1 MQEYTYQWN
10 NQWAEDEDKPI
21 LKITKSSLGTFNW
34 CKRQYLHQYIE
45 RLPQDT
51 SPAML
56 KGSIVH
62 NAYEA
67 LWDDFDIS
75 KAENIL

>member
-1 MQEYTYQWN
+1 MEGGIIMQEYTYQWN

-45 RLPQDT
+45 RLH
-51 SPAML
+51 SY
-56 KGSIVH
+56 
-62 NAYEA
+62 N
-67 LWDDFDIS
+67 
-75 KAENIL
+75 